1 MVRAGGRGRG
11 RHAAALRSLA
21 RAHTRVHARSLAP
34 TLSLSPFDTISGR
47 RDTTLS
53 LAALHTL
60 SQYCH
65 FWAGALSGGV
75 FPHAMVSRHR
85 SGEVS
90 APAARF
96 TSSSTCTAAA
106 AGVAPGAP
114 AAPAESGWWGLVCPA
129 RGTRRC
135 TGHSILTQPRNA

>member
-21 RAHTRVHARSLAP
+21 CAHTRVHARTLAP

-47 RDTTLS
+47 RETTLS

-65 FWAGALSGGV
+65 FWTGVLSGGV
-75 FPHAMVSRHR
+75 FPHAVVSRHH
-85 SGEVS
+85 SGEAS
-90 APAARF
+90 APATWF
-96 TSSSTCTAAA
+96 TSSPMCTATA
-106 AGVAPGAP
+106 AGIAPGAP
-114 AAPAESGWWGLVCPA
+114 AAPAESDWWGLVCPA
-129 RGTRRC
+129 RGTRRR
-135 TGHSILTQPRNA
+135 TGHPILTQPQNT